1 MNSNK
6 DWVEEAKEKVE
17 DNPEAL
23 AERYFIDITEQILLY
38 MEENDITKSEL
49 ADRMDV
55 SRGYISKLFSDNSNL
70 TLLTL
75 AKISKALD
83 IGWIFKRT
91 STESAYPIASHYW
104 DELLRK
110 GEERLTKHVPKEEA
124 GAEPEVEE
132 LYLVTAENEGST
144 GNMEATRLTYRT

>member
-1 MNSNK
+1 MSFDK
-6 DWVEEAKEKVE
+6 DWAGEGKEKVR

-38 MEENDITKSEL
+38 MEENDITRTKL

-83 IGWIFKRT
+83 IGWVFKRT

-104 DELLRK
+104 GEFLGK
-110 GEERLTKHVPKEEA
+110 GEEHLDEQVPEEEP
-124 GAEPEVEE
+124 GTEPEADD
-132 LYLVTAENEGST
+132 LYLVRAANEDTA
-144 GNMEATRLTYRT
+144 GNLEATRYVYWT